1 MMLEKGE
8 IMVAVVDG
16 RDGVCDVQCNK
27 CGCIYFI
34 IYNRQD
40 MLDWLSGSGYIQ
52 DLMPYLSA
60 AERELLISQT
70 CDICFNKMF
79 PSDLDNVE

>member
-1 MMLEKGE
+1 MMLAKGE

-27 CGCIYFI
+27 CGCRYSI

-70 CDICFNKMF
+70 CGICFDKIF
-79 PSDLDNVE
+79 PPSIDSDE